1 MEDNNYNQSSVS
13 SHNVISPSKGVRETT
28 TSTATSSSRM
38 HTVNTSST
46 PRTSMVNTT
55 VNTVSSNDAY
65 DNNYVEIYGNY
76 GNYNTFNKS
85 PLKMIIIIGV
95 IALLAIL
102 VCIVSMIL
110 IFKSNPELTQNLFG
124 NVNRS
129 ESVVTI
135 TDEGI
140 AEGVQKIY
148 DSVVVVKT
156 YNRDNVIATGT
167 GFVYKFENNRYYLM
181 TNHHV
186 ITGGDS
192 VGVRFT
198 SGDEYKVSVVGSDKY
213 ADIAVLAY
221 TGSVKL
227 QVAEISNSDNMRV
240 GDTVF
245 AIGAPLDSDVYSWS
259 VTRGIL
265 SGKDRLVEVSTSHNN
280 TSDWIMRVMQT
291 DAAINSGNSGGP
303 LCNVNGQ
310 VIGVTNMKLVNS
322 GVEGMGF
329 AIPVEDA
336 LTYADA
342 LVSGKDV
349 SRPYIGISMVDANDR
364 ISAARYGISP
374 RKGAIVENTSPNSPA
389 DRAGLRTGDVIIGMN
404 DDEIVSVASLR
415 YNLYKYKA
423 GDTIMITYMRNN
435 QKHTTNLT
443 LSSNN

>member
-1 MEDNNYNQSSVS
+1 MEVNSYVQNPDGTQQ
-13 SHNVISPSKGVRETT
+13 VIQQKKKF
-28 TSTATSSSRM
+28 
-38 HTVNTSST
+38 
-46 PRTSMVNTT
+46 SMGL
-55 VNTVSSNDAY
+55 A
-65 DNNYVEIYGNY
+65 G
-76 GNYNTFNKS
+76 
-85 PLKMIIIIGV
+85 IIII
-95 IALLAIL
+95 
-102 VCIVSMIL
+102 SIL
-110 IFKSNPELTQNLFG
+110 ISVFAGAAGILILLKVNPNFARTTFTNISKSE
-124 NVNRS
+124 V
-129 ESVVTI
+129 SV

-140 AEGVQKIY
+140 ADGVQNIY
-148 DSVVVVKT
+148 DSVVVVRT
-156 YNRDNVIATGT
+156 YTKDTLIATGT
-167 GFVYKFENNRYYLM
+167 GFIYAQDDNKYYLM
-181 TNHHV
+181 TNYHV
-186 ITGGDS
+186 ISGGDN
-192 VGVRFT
+192 VGVLFT
-198 SGDEYKVSVVGSDKY
+198 NGEEIKVDIVGGDRY
-213 ADIAVLAY
+213 ADIAVLKY
-221 TGSVKL
+221 SGSMQL
-227 QVAEISNSDNMRV
+227 QVAKLGSSEKMRV
-240 GDTVF
+240 GDTTF
-245 AIGAPLDSDVYSWS
+245 AIGAPLDSEVYSWS

-349 SRPYIGISMVDANDR
+349 SRPFIGISMVDANDR
-364 ISAARYGISP
+364 VSAARYGISP

-389 DRAGLRTGDVIIGMN
+389 ERAGLRTGDVIIGMN

-443 LSSNN
+443 LTSNN